1 MDPIA
6 FKIGSYAIRW
16 YGVLISL
23 ALGLGTYLA
32 YREAARQDIDPDH
45 ILNIALLVAPA
56 AIVGARI
63 YYVVF
68 AWEAYK
74 DNILEAFAIWHGGLA
89 IHGGLIAGVLV
100 GYLYVKHHNLSFW
113 KLADIIAPSIILGQA
128 IGRWG
133 NFFNQEAH
141 GGPVTQ
147 EFINYFPQFIQ
158 KGMYIKGVYY
168 HPTFLYESV
177 WNFLVFLFLLFLRR
191 KKNVPTGTIFLSYFI
206 LYSIGRLFIE
216 GLRTDSLMLG
226 PVRVAQL
233 VSVGLIVAASVIL
246 YKRCKQ

>member
-191 KKNVPTGTIFLSYFI
+191 KKSVPSGTIFLSYLI

-233 VSVGLIVAASVIL
+233 VSIGLIVAASVIL